1 MVDAAALGDRI
12 EERKDLGAGDEAVF
26 AYWQAQEAIAE
37 KEERTWIK
45 RARNIVKRY
54 RDDRGDSITFTGEG
68 KHQFNV
74 LWSNV
79 QTLLP
84 TLYAR
89 TPKPDVERRFKDE
102 DPVGRLASTLL
113 ERCLSY
119 SLDAGD
125 FDSVMKAVV
134 QDRLLPGRGV
144 ARVLYVPTFGDKMP
158 AQGEEA
164 ESAEDDDAEA
174 QGSDIDSEG
183 DEDEPDDEGAEK
195 KETAEPLREVTYEEA
210 RAEYVF
216 WEDYREGPARQW
228 CEVPWVRYQSYLTRD
243 ALIKRFGKTKGAKV
257 QLDFTPKGMSGDP
270 EKDAPPPD
278 LYKKAIVREYWDKSK
293 KQAVWIAPGTPDLV
307 LDTQDDPLK
316 LQDFFPN
323 PDPLLSTTT
332 NEKRIPV
339 PDYVE
344 YQDQARELDN
354 LTARIDKLTAA
365 LQVKGVYPGE
375 NKQVLQQLF
384 DGGDNTLV
392 PVEDWMA
399 FADKGGLEKM
409 ILWVPIKQIAETLI
423 QLYNARDRV
432 KALLYEITGLSD
444 ILRGETNPN
453 ETFGAQELKANF
465 ATRRITPQQKDV
477 AKFARDLLRL
487 LGGVIA
493 EHFSA
498 KTISMITGY
507 PQLDPVPQ
515 LPPRPQAPPQ
525 LMMQQLA
532 SPPAVN
538 GGGSPQAPQP
548 GGPPSPPMGSP
559 QSAPMGSTQG
569 PMGSPQ
575 GAAPPPPPDPAIQAY
590 QAQMAQWQ
598 QALQRVQAIVA
609 KNQQKQQAFDKAV
622 ALIKSDGMHG
632 FRIDIEADSTI
643 APDEQQEKQSRVE
656 FMQQFI
662 PFLGQII
669 PFCQGNPAM
678 AALGREM
685 TLFTVRAFRVARP
698 LEESIGKAFDAF
710 AKMPP
715 NPKATG
721 QDNKAP
727 AQQGADPHEVAL
739 RAHEIATNAQTDQA
753 ALQVKAAADQAN
765 VQAKVATAAS
775 SDNAKVTIN
784 RENNAVKVQL
794 AGEQER
800 TEMIKLGET
809 QRQHAV
815 DTELEAQRI
824 ADAHTAHMAAE
835 QNKSAGRLT

>member
-1 MVDAAALGDRI
+1 MVDVAALGDRI
-12 EERKDLGAGDEAVF
+12 EQRDDLGKGDEAVF
-26 AYWQAQEAIAE
+26 AYWQSQEAIAE
-37 KEERTWIK
+37 KEERNWVK

-54 RDDRGDSITFTGEG
+54 RDERGDTVSFTGEG
-68 KHQFNV
+68 RHQFNV

-79 QTLLP
+79 QTLIP

-102 DPVGRLASTLL
+102 DPTARLAATLL

-119 SLDAGD
+119 SVDTAD
-125 FDSVMKAVV
+125 FDSVMKSVV

-144 ARVLYVPTFGDKMP
+144 ARVMYVPTFGEP
-158 AQGEEA
+158 I
-164 ESAEDDDAEA
+164 ESKAEDAQEGGEQAEGLAETNAEA
-174 QGSDIDSEG
+174 QGSDVDNDG
-183 DEDEPDDEGAEK
+183 DENEE
-195 KETAEPLREVTYEEA
+195 AEPLREVAFEEA
-210 RAEYVF
+210 IAQYVF

-243 ALIKRFGKTKGAKV
+243 ELTKRFGKTKGKKV
-257 QLDFTPKGMSGDP
+257 NLDFTPKGMDGG
-270 EKDAPPPD
+270 ENKDAPPPD

-293 KQAVWIAPGTPDLV
+293 KQVVWIAPGTPDLV
-307 LDTQDDPLK
+307 LDKKDDPLK
-316 LQDFFPN
+316 LQDFFAN

-365 LQVKGVYPGE
+365 LQVKGIYPGE

-384 DGGDNTLV
+384 DGGTDNTLV

-399 FADKGGLEKM
+399 FVDKGGLEKM

-465 ATRRITPQQKDV
+465 ATRRIAPQQKDV

-487 LGGVIA
+487 MGGVIA
-493 EHFSA
+493 EHFSP

-507 PQLDPVPQ
+507 PQIDPVPQ

-532 SPPAVN
+532 GPAPVN
-538 GGGSPQAPQP
+538 GGGPPQAP
-548 GGPPSPPMGSP
+548 GGPPSPP
-559 QSAPMGSTQG
+559 
-569 PMGSPQ
+569 
-575 GAAPPPPPDPAIQAY
+575 GAAPAPPPDPAVQAY

-598 QALQRVQAIVA
+598 QAAQQVQAVMA
-609 KNQQKQQAFDKAV
+609 SNQQKQQAFDQAV
-622 ALIKSDGMHG
+622 ALIKQDGAHG

-643 APDEQQEKQSRVE
+643 APDEQQEKQARVE

-662 PFLGQII
+662 PFLGQVI

-678 AALGREM
+678 AALGKEM

-721 QDNKAP
+721 QDNKP
-727 AQQGADPHEVAL
+727 AAQPQGADPADIAL
-739 RAHEIATNAQTDQA
+739 RAHETNTNAQIKQQDIQA
-753 ALQVKAAADQAN
+753 KAATAQSADT
-765 VQAKVATAAS
+765 AKV
-775 SDNAKVTIN
+775 IMN
-784 RENNAVKVQL
+784 RENNAVKVQI

-800 TEMIKLGET
+800 ADMAKLAET
-809 QRQHAV
+809 QRQHAI
-815 DTELEAQRI
+815 DTSLEAERI
-824 ADAHTAHMAAE
+824 ANDHTAKMTSA
-835 QNKSAGRLT
+835 QNKSAARLA

>member
-12 EERKDLGAGDEAVF
+12 EERKDLGTDEAGVF

-37 KEERTWIK
+37 KEEREWIK
-45 RARNIVKRY
+45 RARNIIKRY
-54 RDDRGDSITFTGEG
+54 RDDRGITTFTGEG

-102 DPVGRLASTLL
+102 DPTGRLASTLM

-158 AQGEEA
+158 AQGEKA
-164 ESAEDDDAEA
+164 ESEQDDDAEA
-174 QGSDIDSEG
+174 QGSDVDSPG
-183 DEDEPDDEGAEK
+183 DEGEEAEGGKKDEA
-195 KETAEPLREVTYEEA
+195 AEPLREVTYEEA

-243 ALIKRFGKTKGAKV
+243 ALIKRFGETKGQAV
-257 QLDFTPKGMSGDP
+257 QLDFTPKGMSGDS

-354 LTARIDKLTAA
+354 LTGRIDKLTLA
-365 LQVKGVYPGE
+365 LQVKGIYPGE

-384 DGGDNTLV
+384 DGGGNTLV

-493 EHFSA
+493 EHFSP

-538 GGGSPQAPQP
+538 GGGPQPAPQP
-548 GGPPSPPMGSP
+548 GGPPSPPMAGPPGAPPGPP
-559 QSAPMGSTQG
+559 Q
-569 PMGSPQ
+569 
-575 GAAPPPPPDPAIQAY
+575 APPPPPDPAIQAY

-598 QALQRVQAIVA
+598 QALQQVQAIVA
-609 KNQQKQQAFDKAV
+609 KNQQKQQSFDQAV

-710 AKMPP
+710 AQMQP

-721 QDNKAP
+721 QDNKPP
-727 AQQGADPHEVAL
+727 AQQGSDPHEVAL
-739 RAHEIATNAQTDQA
+739 KAHEIATNAATDQA
-753 ALQVKAAADQAN
+753 ALQ
-765 VQAKVATAAS
+765 
-775 SDNAKVTIN
+775 AKVTTEQAAIQAKAQTAQSSESAKVIMN
-784 RENNAVKVQL
+784 RENNAVKLQV
-794 AGEQER
+794 AGDQQR
-800 TEMIKLGET
+800 AEMIKVGEQ
-809 QRQHAV
+809 QRQHSI
-815 DTELEAQRI
+815 DSTLEAQRI
-824 ADAHTAHMAAE
+824 ADAHTAHMASA
-835 QNKSAGRLT
+835 QNTSAGKLT